1 MIMRHMAIMNAESL
15 HMVER
20 LLGHRRAATTDRC
33 AHLDDAMLS
42 VPTDQVAE
50 AISKSGL

>member
-1 MIMRHMAIMNAESL
+1 MRHMAIMNAESL

-33 AHLDDAMLS
+33 AHPDDAMLS
-42 VPTDQVAE
+42 VPTDQVE
-50 AISKSGL
+50 KAINEPGP